1 MNDIENRITQ
11 LETNLAYMLDFTET
25 LNEVVKEQ
33 AQMIARLEHKNQML
47 ATRLEELQQKEKDT
61 LVQEKPPHY

>member
-33 AQMIARLEHKNQML
+33 AQMIARLEHKNRML